1 MKKPLS
7 NHGFINS
14 YLGEL
19 SSLVQPPTGTRVQA
33 LPIQRHRRW
42 ISPPKAIP
50 KNNVDGVVSKTKER
64 GVASG
69 FCRNSD
75 GQGLQIL

>member
-7 NHGFINS
+7 AHGFINS

-33 LPIQRHRRW
+33 SPIQRHWRW
-42 ISPPKAIP
+42 IPPPKAIP
-50 KNNVDGVVSKTKER
+50 KINIDGVVSKTEEH
-64 GVASG
+64 GVAAG

-75 GQGLQIL
+75 GQGLEIM